1 MPASIHIR
9 NRRGELVEALQV
21 SASDAKNGFGRVL
34 DRVARE
40 GGVAITKHD
49 EPCAVLVSVEVFRT
63 LAGGETRTLNTLSGE
78 FDALLER
85 MQAPGAAAA
94 MQKAYDMAPE
104 QLGRAA
110 VKQAA
115 LAAQRRGDATKVSTA
130 TPRAPAVARGQGAV
144 NLLVAVKGSSRAP
157 SKVRGKKATAL
168 AAAKAPAPRIRR
180 TFKGAVAASAKGDHV
195 VVKSGVRKNAR
206 RARG

>member
-1 MPASIHIR
+1 MSASIRIR
-9 NRRGELVEALQV
+9 NRRGELVDAPQV

-49 EPCAVLVSVEVFRT
+49 ETCAVLVSVEVFRA
-63 LAGGETRTLNTLSGE
+63 LAGAESRTLNTLSGE

-85 MQAPGAAAA
+85 MQAPRAAAA
-94 MQKAYDMAPE
+94 MQEAFDMAPV

-110 VKQAA
+110 VKHA
-115 LAAQRRGDATKVSTA
+115 AAQRRGKE
-130 TPRAPAVARGQGAV
+130 
-144 NLLVAVKGSSRAP
+144 
-157 SKVRGKKATAL
+157 ATAL
-168 AAAKAPAPRIRR
+168 AAARAAAARTRR
-180 TFKGAVAASAKGDHV
+180 TSTGAVAASTKGDTV
-195 VVKSGVRKNAR
+195 TANGGVKKHAR